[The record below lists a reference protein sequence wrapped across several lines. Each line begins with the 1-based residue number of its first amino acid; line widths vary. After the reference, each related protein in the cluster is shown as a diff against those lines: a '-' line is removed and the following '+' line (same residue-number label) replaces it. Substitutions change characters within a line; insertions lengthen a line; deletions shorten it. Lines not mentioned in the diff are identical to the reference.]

1 MANPRV
7 RRQPQRTC
15 IGCRITRP
23 KREMI
28 RVGCTAEGEIQIT
41 PSGKGPGR
49 GAYICPASACW
60 EQALRGNRLAQ
71 ALRTTLAAEQRELL
85 AAYGEQ
91 LEETT

>member
-1 MANPRV
+1 MAGPRV

-15 IGCRITRP
+15 VGCRTTRP

-28 RVGCTAEGEIQIT
+28 RVGCSDQGDIQID

-49 GAYICPASACW
+49 GAYICPVSDCW

-71 ALRTTLAAEQRELL
+71 ALRTTLTAEQRQMLTE
-85 AAYGEQ
+85 YGEQ
-91 LEETT
+91 LSDKI